1 MNNFHFRF
9 RKIHGNG
16 IGKLNFPRLAFIH
29 QLIDKEILGDGNV
42 TACSKPGMYGADGN
56 AALFRKPSACF
67 AVSPEPFLDSEF
79 FRVTF
84 FRIGRWVRSESGI
97 RPGMM
102 RESAFWYWPI
112 FYERSSVRKKF
123 AAGCLSPPPIDRIC
137 GFGFAATPSP
147 ECVYRRQT

>member
-16 IGKLNFPRLAFIH
+16 IGKLNFPRLAFTH
-29 QLIDKEILGDGNV
+29 QLIDKEILGDRNV

-79 FRVTF
+79 FGSHSSVLEGGF
-84 FRIGRWVRSESGI
+84 RSESET

-102 RESAFWYWPI
+102 RESTFWYWPI

-123 AAGCLSPPPIDRIC
+123 AAGCLSPPPIDRTC
-137 GFGFAATPSP
+137 GFGFVATPSP
-147 ECVYRRQT
+147 KCVYRRQT